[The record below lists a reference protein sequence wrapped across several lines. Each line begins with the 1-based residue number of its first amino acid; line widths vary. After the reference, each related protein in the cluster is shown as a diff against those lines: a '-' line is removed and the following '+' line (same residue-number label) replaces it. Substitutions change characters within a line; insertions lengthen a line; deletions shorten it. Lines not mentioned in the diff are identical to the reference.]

1 VIQNQE
7 RSLALLLD
15 QIRAKERQVSALQA
29 EFADLSGKIAE
40 LTRQEEELSLQI
52 AQYQSKIEPLETTL
66 AQAEAKQSNHEAQER
81 SVQEAL
87 RSDESAWNTAQLKQQ
102 RTDDAL
108 RQLRHDIEQDL
119 GLVFLEESADF
130 AYQPPLPWETIVE
143 QLEPLATLPAGLED
157 EVREMRARLSRVRN
171 VNPDAPREYEE
182 AAARCSYLESQS
194 ADLSAAIAD
203 LRKVIAELDTLMQ
216 AELTVTFDAVAEQ
229 FVYFFNALFNGG
241 AAKLVLLDPD
251 NITTSG
257 IEIVARPPGKR
268 PQSLALLSG
277 GERSLAACALLFAI
291 LRVSPTPFCVLDEV
305 DAALDEA
312 NVDRFRITLDELSRD
327 TQFIII
333 THNRRTL
340 ENTNAIY
347 GVTMGSDGASRVIS
361 LRLEGERIVRGE
373 SSGEPPAEDDDGLA
387 VIEDTVNL

>member
-1 VIQNQE
+1 MPPPVTE
-7 RSLALLLD
+7 A
-15 QIRAKERQVSALQA
+15 
-29 EFADLSGKIAE
+29 ADLRQNLG
-40 LTRQEEELSLQI
+40 LTRRRI
-52 AQYQSKIEPLETTL
+52 AAGRSPSIK
-66 AQAEAKQSNHEAQER
+66 AKSSCWKRHSPCRGRTIQPR
-81 SVQEAL
+81 SARTQHAGSPAF
-87 RSDESAWNTAQLKQQ
+87 RRAPNTAQLKQQ

-119 GLVFLEESADF
+119 GLVFLEESADV

-143 QLEPLATLPAGLED
+143 QLEPLATLPAGLDD

-203 LRKVIAELDTLMQ
+203 LRKVIAELDSLMQ

-277 GERSLAACALLFAI
+277 GERSLAACAASLSC
-291 LRVSPTPFCVLDEV
+291 VSAPPRSVSGEV

-312 NVDRFRITLDELSRD
+312 NADRLSRSM
-327 TQFIII
+327 
-333 THNRRTL
+333 N
-340 ENTNAIY
+340 
-347 GVTMGSDGASRVIS
+347 
-361 LRLEGERIVRGE
+361 
-373 SSGEPPAEDDDGLA
+373 
-387 VIEDTVNL
+387 

>member
-1 VIQNQE
+1 MQKPCVQ
-7 RSLALLLD
+7 
-15 QIRAKERQVSALQA
+15 
-29 EFADLSGKIAE
+29 
-40 LTRQEEELSLQI
+40 TR
-52 AQYQSKIEPLETTL
+52 
-66 AQAEAKQSNHEAQER
+66 
-81 SVQEAL
+81 
-87 RSDESAWNTAQLKQQ
+87 AWNTAQLKQQ

-119 GLVFLEESADF
+119 GLVFLEESADV

-143 QLEPLATLPAGLED
+143 QLEPLATLPAGLDD

-203 LRKVIAELDTLMQ
+203 LRKVIAELDSLMQ

-373 SSGEPPAEDDDGLA
+373 SGVEPPAEDDDGLA